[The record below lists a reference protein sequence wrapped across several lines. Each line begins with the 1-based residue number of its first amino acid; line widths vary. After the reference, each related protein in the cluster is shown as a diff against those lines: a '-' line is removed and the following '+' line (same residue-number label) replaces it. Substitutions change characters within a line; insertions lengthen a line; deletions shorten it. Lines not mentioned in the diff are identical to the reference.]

1 MARARQMPADED
13 VHEARHVAAAS
24 AKARGSKAYGE
35 GDFALAS
42 RCFGEAI
49 AVATSDDPDLAIY
62 RSNRCAARLQLGDVA
77 GAEEDARECTRVAP
91 KWAKGWS
98 RLGNCLSRQ
107 PERAGE
113 AERALKM
120 AIKLGSQDAAATL
133 AAMRARGPSSN
144 AHTRT
149 TTWRETFFRQLS
161 TRARA
166 FVPRAP
172 RDWRDAVSSARVAFE
187 SLDDKARWML
197 KALACL
203 IAFFVGRAAFGGP
216 DLPFGLGRGRAG
228 SDDARRFVRRGG
240 HDDDEYS
247 EYSSGVS
254 SGTAGGLGTVVAL
267 ALLYLAYKQGASP
280 YTLMML
286 ANMLG
291 LTGGRRRGYG
301 GFGGMPYGMGGMR
314 GRRGFGGGFF

>member
-1 MARARQMPADED
+1 MPPADED
-13 VHEARHVAAAS
+13 VLEARHVAAAS

-77 GAEEDARECTRVAP
+77 GAEEDAKECTRVAP

-113 AERALKM
+113 AERALKT

-149 TTWRETFFRQLS
+149 TWRETFSRLS

-172 RDWRDAVSSARVAFE
+172 HDWRDAVSSARVAFE

-228 SDDARRFVRRGG
+228 SSARFVRRGG
-240 HDDDEYS
+240 YDDD

-254 SGTAGGLGTVVAL
+254 SGTAGGLGTAVAL

-280 YTLMML
+280 YALMML

>member
-1 MARARQMPADED
+1 MERARVSCAMPADED

-113 AERALKM
+113 AERVLRT

-133 AAMRARGPSSN
+133 AAMRARGASN
-144 AHTRT
+144 ADAR
-149 TTWRETFFRQLS
+149 TTWRETMSRLKS
-161 TRARA
+161 RARA

-172 RDWRDAVSSARVAFE
+172 GDWRDVVSSARVAFE
-187 SLDDKARWML
+187 SLDDKSRWML

-203 IAFFVGRAAFGGP
+203 AAFFVGRALFGGP
-216 DLPFGLGRGRAG
+216 DLPFGLGRGRGSAARFARAG
-228 SDDARRFVRRGG
+228 GY
-240 HDDDEYS
+240 DDEG
-247 EYSSGVS
+247 EYAAGVS

-267 ALLYLAYKQGASP
+267 ALLYFAYKQGASL

-291 LTGGRRRGYG
+291 LTGGRRGGDG

>member
-77 GAEEDARECTRVAP
+77 GAEEDARECTRLAP

-113 AERALKM
+113 AERALKT

-133 AAMRARGPSSN
+133 AAMRARGASN
-144 AHTRT
+144 ASSRN
-149 TTWRETFFRQLS
+149 TWRETLSRLS

-172 RDWRDAVSSARVAFE
+172 TDWRAAVSSARVAFE

-203 IAFFVGRAAFGGP
+203 CAFFVGRAVFGGP
-216 DLPFGLGRGRAG
+216 DLPFGLGRGG
-228 SDDARRFVRRGG
+228 SGALFSTARREGY
-240 HDDDEYS
+240 DDEGGYGA
-247 EYSSGVS
+247 GVS
-254 SGTAGGLGTVVAL
+254 SGTAGGLGTAVAL

-301 GFGGMPYGMGGMR
+301 GFGSGPYGMGGMR
-314 GRRGFGGGFF
+314 GRRGFF